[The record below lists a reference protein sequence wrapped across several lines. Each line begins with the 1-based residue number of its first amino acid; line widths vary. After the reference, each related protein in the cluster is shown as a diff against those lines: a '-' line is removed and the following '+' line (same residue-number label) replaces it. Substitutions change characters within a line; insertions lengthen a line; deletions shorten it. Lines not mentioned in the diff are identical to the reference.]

1 MKPQPP
7 VMMHL
12 GRFTASA
19 RATVSVST
27 VAENSRTA
35 LTTRSHSA
43 SPSHQP
49 TGRQTIS
56 SAKVLSLGS
65 RLLKR
70 ATQLC
75 TSLRWCTADTVTPL
89 AAMCSMKAP
98 RRPSVSRSVYS
109 Q

>member
-19 RATVSVST
+19 RATVSDST
-27 VAENSRTA
+27 LAENSRTA

-49 TGRQTIS
+49 TGRQMIS
-56 SAKVLSLGS
+56 SASVLSWLGLGLGL
-65 RLLKR
+65 RLGLGLGLGFGLGLGDGVGVGGR
-70 ATQLC
+70 G
-75 TSLRWCTADTVTPL
+75 RGG
-89 AAMCSMKAP
+89 
-98 RRPSVSRSVYS
+98 
-109 Q
+109 

>member
-19 RATVSVST
+19 RATVSDST
-27 VAENSRTA
+27 LAENSRTA

-56 SAKVLSLGS
+56 SASVLSWVGLGL
-65 RLLKR
+65 RLGLGLGLGEGGVGGVEEVG
-70 ATQLC
+70 TPGCDGL
-75 TSLRWCTADTVTPL
+75 TLVTAF
-89 AAMCSMKAP
+89 
-98 RRPSVSRSVYS
+98 
-109 Q
+109 

>member
-19 RATVSVST
+19 RATVSDST
-27 VAENSRTA
+27 LAENSRTA

-56 SAKVLSLGS
+56 SASVLGWLGVWILSL
-65 RLLKR
+65 L
-70 ATQLC
+70 
-75 TSLRWCTADTVTPL
+75 
-89 AAMCSMKAP
+89 
-98 RRPSVSRSVYS
+98 SVVDLPC
-109 Q
+109 